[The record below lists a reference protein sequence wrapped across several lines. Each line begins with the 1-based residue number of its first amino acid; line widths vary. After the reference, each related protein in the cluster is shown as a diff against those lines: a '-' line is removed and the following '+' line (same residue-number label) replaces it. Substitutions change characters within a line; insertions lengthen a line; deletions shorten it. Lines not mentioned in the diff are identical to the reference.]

1 VKVQFSRHGMYAL
14 VGATAL
20 ALALPGLPAAAA
32 HRAAGTPRWLV
43 VTGPR
48 RVTLT
53 LTAAYTS
60 AAGGLNFNGDAR
72 GKMVVSVPVGYTVNV
87 IFTNKS
93 AVPHSAVI
101 TAYSKRSSA
110 SGFTP
115 VFHGAESNNPTRG
128 ITRGTTQRFSF
139 VANKVGTYAIVCAV
153 PGHAIVGMWDVF
165 KVTPSSKPGISPGIK
180 V

>member
-1 VKVQFSRHGMYAL
+1 VKVQFSRQGMYAL
-14 VGATAL
+14 AGATAL
-20 ALALPGLPAAAA
+20 ALALPCLPTAAA
-32 HRAAGTPRWLV
+32 HRPAGTPRWLV
-43 VTGPR
+43 VNAKAHT
-48 RVTLT
+48 VNLT
-53 LTAAYTS
+53 LTAAYNGNV
-60 AAGGLNFNGDAR
+60 GGFNFDGDAR

-115 VFHGAESNNPTRG
+115 AFRGAESKNPTTG
-128 ITRGTTQRFSF
+128 ITKGTTQRFSF
-139 VANKVGTYAIVCAV
+139 RANKVGTYAIVCAV
-153 PGHAIVGMWDVF
+153 PGHAVGGMWDVL
-165 KVTPSSKPGISPGIK
+165 KVTRGGMATIK